1 MKIHEQK
8 EYQWRDKKYKKE
20 PKGVLELNNTIT
32 ELKNSL
38 EGFTGQLGQA
48 KERIGKLKDRSSE
61 TTALE
66 ERKEEWGRVKKATGT
81 YRTLWSWQ

>member
-1 MKIHEQK
+1 ML
-8 EYQWRDKKYKKE
+8 KKFNDLQENTDRQLNKVRKVMNKTSIKKE
-20 PKGVLELNNTIT
+20 IITKRELSKFWIANTIT
-32 ELKNSL
+32 EFKNSL

-66 ERKEEWGRVKKATGT
+66 ERKEE
-81 YRTLWSWQ
+81 

>member
-1 MKIHEQK
+1 MNKTSI
-8 EYQWRDKKYKKE
+8 KKE
-20 PKGVLELNNTIT
+20 IITKRELSKFWIANTIT
-32 ELKNSL
+32 EFKNSL